1 MFTLILGAACAT
13 GIAGDPEWTR
23 LYKEDS
29 VGGLVYAILVHDS
42 LHGFGQF
49 CCVVLA
55 LSTVAN
61 NVPNMYSMALSAQT
75 VWAGFRKS
83 QELLGLLLVMVPL

>member
-29 VGGLVYAILVHDS
+29 VGGLVYAIWFMILYMDLVN
-42 LHGFGQF
+42 F
-49 CCVVLA
+49 VVLFW
-55 LSTVAN
+55 LYLLWLIMFLICILWLYQLKLFGLVSE
-61 NVPNMYSMALSAQT
+61 
-75 VWAGFRKS
+75 KS